1 MQKKVWITLTMAV
14 ILILLAAVPAS
25 AWKNCV
31 WLSMDLDLEARK
43 MGFFHQDEVMTRI
56 ISEMTGT
63 RHAFDISLSNSII
76 NFDANSGLYGELGV
90 NHRDRLNL
98 LFGGGYKYFDPVSGF
113 LLTVG
118 TKYYLQDERLV
129 NEVQFFYS
137 LLPPLVLNLNYNDDL
152 GSIFVGLGI
161 SFQ

>member
-1 MQKKVWITLTMAV
+1 MQRKVWTTLIITV
-14 ILILLAAVPAS
+14 ILTLQAAVPAQ

-43 MGFFHQDEVMTRI
+43 MGFFHQDDIMTRI
-56 ISEMTGT
+56 VAEMTGAK
-63 RHAFDISLSNSII
+63 HAFDISLSNNIV
-76 NFDANSGLYGELGV
+76 NFDSNSGLYGELGV
-90 NHRDRLNL
+90 NHRDNLNL
-98 LFGGGYKYFDPVSGF
+98 LFGGGYKYFDRVSGL

-118 TKYYLQDERLV
+118 TKYYLQDQRLV

-137 LLPPLVLNLNYNDDL
+137 LLPPIIVNLNYNDDL